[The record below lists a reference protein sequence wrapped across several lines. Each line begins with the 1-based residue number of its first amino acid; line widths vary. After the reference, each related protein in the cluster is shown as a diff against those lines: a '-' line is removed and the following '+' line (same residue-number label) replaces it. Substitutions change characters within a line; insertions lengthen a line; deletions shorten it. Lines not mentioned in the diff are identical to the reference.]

1 MTRLWT
7 TFILFAFCMVIGCA
21 SNEEKCKEGDMDAC
35 SEMLQDAAD
44 EVSEGLDG
52 LLKEVKE

>member
-1 MTRLWT
+1 
-7 TFILFAFCMVIGCA
+7 MVIGCA